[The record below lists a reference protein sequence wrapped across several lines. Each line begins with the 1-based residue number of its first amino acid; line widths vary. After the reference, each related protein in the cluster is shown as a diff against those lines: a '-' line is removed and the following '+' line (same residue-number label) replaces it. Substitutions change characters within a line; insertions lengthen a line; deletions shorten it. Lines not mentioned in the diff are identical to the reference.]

1 MIDTR
6 YIGKPATRVD
16 ALEKVLGT
24 AQYAGDLHPPGMLYA
39 RCLRSTLPHARI
51 VRLDVTPALQ
61 VPGVHA
67 AITGADFVNHGRFGF
82 PVADMYMLAHDRVR
96 YVGDA
101 IAAVAA
107 ESEAALAAGL
117 AAIICE
123 LEPLPAVFDPEAA
136 LDASAPLVGEE
147 PWESAAEP
155 RGNLLATDIVRLG
168 DPDALLA
175 ACEVVLDEHFSTA
188 HQEHAYLETEA
199 ALAEPWPD
207 GTGVTVHSSNQS
219 PFINRDTLCRTLG
232 LDPQHVRVIQPPV
245 GGAFGGKDDL
255 LYQTSGQVAKLAL
268 LTGRPVRMT
277 FSREESMIASYKR
290 NPMRVHIRLGAGG
303 DGTLVAS
310 KIDLLVDSG
319 AYAAITPFV
328 AWRGTIHAMG
338 PYRYQACHV
347 DTRVAY
353 TNNGYTGA
361 FRGFGNTEVTTCI
374 EQAMDDL
381 AARLGVDPIDLRL
394 ANCLRPGDETVH
406 GQPLG
411 DDVALIE
418 CLQQVRRDSDWDHK
432 RRAYIR
438 RGEVSSPL
446 GEVSS
451 PLGEVSSPLGE
462 MSSPLGEMSS
472 PLGLAFSRLGEETSP
487 LRKGIGVACFF
498 HGLSL
503 GAEGEDQ
510 AVSTLAV
517 NANDTLTLTSG
528 LTDYGNGS
536 RTVFTLIA
544 AEVLGVQP
552 ERIHMLRPDTATAV
566 ASGPTVASRATV
578 VGGNA
583 TRVAAERLASVLT
596 VAAAD
601 LLHCSP
607 AQVLRDGEQYIGPDE
622 EPVHFEAVTAHARN
636 LGLELTVR
644 GEWHAPENHW
654 DFVTGRGKPYFAYHF
669 GAQVAEV
676 TVDMGTGKVDVTGI
690 WASHNTGTVLF
701 PQGILGQLYGGITQ
715 GLGYALMERVDYDQG
730 YIQGTNFDAYLIPTA
745 LDVPDMVGR
754 FVQKP
759 FAPGPFGAKNIGEP
773 GMVPTAAAI
782 LNAIFHA
789 TGRRVYDLPANLER
803 VLLGHDLRQAGSDR
817 ACKLGL
823 RA

>member
-1 MIDTR
+1 MTDTR
-6 YIGKPATRVD
+6 YIGKPAARVD

-51 VRLDVTPALQ
+51 VRLDVAPALQ

-82 PVADMYMLAHDRVR
+82 PVADMYMLAHERVR

-107 ESEAALAAGL
+107 ESEDALAAGL
-117 AAIICE
+117 AAIVCK

-136 LDASAPLVGEE
+136 LDPSAPLVGEQ
-147 PWESAAEP
+147 PWEAATEP
-155 RGNLLATDIVRLG
+155 RGNLLASDIVRLG

-175 ACEVVLDEHFSTA
+175 ACEVTLDEHFSTA

-207 GTGVTVHSSNQS
+207 GKGVTVHSSNQS

-255 LYQTSGQVAKLAL
+255 LYQTSGQVARLAL

-290 NPMRVHIRLGAGG
+290 NPMRVHIRLGAGR
-303 DGTLVAS
+303 DGTLIAS

-338 PYRYQACHV
+338 PYRYRACHV

-381 AARLGVDPIDLRL
+381 AARLGIDPIDLRL

-411 DDVALIE
+411 DDVALVE
-418 CLQQVRRDSDWDHK
+418 CLQQVRRDSDWDRK
-432 RRAYIR
+432 RREYVR
-438 RGEVSSPL
+438 R
-446 GEVSS
+446 
-451 PLGEVSSPLGE
+451 
-462 MSSPLGEMSS
+462 
-472 PLGLAFSRLGEETSP
+472 GEETSP
-487 LRKGIGVACFF
+487 LRHGVRRGIGVACFF

-510 AVSTLAV
+510 AVSTLTV
-517 NANDTLTLTSG
+517 NADDTLTLTSG
-528 LTDYGNGS
+528 LTDYGTGS

-552 ERIHMLRPDTATAV
+552 GRIHMLRPDTTTAV

-578 VGGNA
+578 LGGNA
-583 TRVAAERLASVLT
+583 TRVAAERLASILT

-622 EPVHFEAVTAHARN
+622 EPVCFEAVTAHARV
-636 LGLELTVR
+636 LGLELAVG

-654 DFVTGRGKPYFAYHF
+654 DFATGRGRPYFAYHF
-669 GAQVAEV
+669 GAQIAEV

-701 PQGILGQLYGGITQ
+701 PQGILGQLYGGIAQ

-759 FAPGPFGAKNIGEP
+759 FAAGPFGAKNIGEP

-803 VLLGHDLRQAGSDR
+803 VLLGHDLRQTGSDR